1 MSTTTIR
8 IDYAMLS
15 DSLNAK
21 GPDAAASRIEAE
33 LRDCGITAD
42 ASDVFSHIK
51 IEVPTAQLVA
61 TSAALA
67 NMKLI

>member
-1 MSTTTIR
+1 MPTTTIR

-21 GPDAAASRIEAE
+21 GPDAAASRIEAT
-33 LRDCGITAD
+33 LRDHGITAY

-51 IEVPTAQLVA
+51 IEVPTAQLIV
-61 TSAALA
+61 TSFELA